1 MTTDPRATFHLNI
14 GTTLQEATRTVA
26 EVWHRAEAGEAVR
39 PAEHL
44 DFPSWEVLAHTL
56 RDPVMRSL
64 FPPAFL
70 AAVAGLRLAG
80 DVEDRTV
87 KASVDPPG
95 AGDAVPDPSLDRHVT
110 LADAAGEKA
119 MDLIR
124 RSGNPGRNAGLPNP
138 DLLAVKQEA
147 VDLLRAKMHEA
158 GMSEAEL
165 ARQSGLQRPQVSEM
179 MVGNPNRLGIAPINQ
194 GLAVFGAEIKTE
206 YRLHSVR

>member
-14 GTTLQEATRTVA
+14 GTTLQEATRTFA
-26 EVWHRAEAGEAVR
+26 EVWHRAEAGEAVT

-44 DFPSWEVLAHTL
+44 DFPSWEVLAHAL
-56 RDPVMRSL
+56 RDPMMRSL

-80 DVEDRTV
+80 DAEDQRV
-87 KASVDPPG
+87 KAAVGPPG
-95 AGDAVPDPSLDRHVT
+95 AGAAVPDASLDEPVN

-119 MDLIR
+119 R
-124 RSGNPGRNAGLPNP
+124 RSGNPGRDAGLPNP

-147 VDLLRAKMHEA
+147 VELLRAKLHET

-165 ARQSGLQRPQVSEM
+165 ARQSGLQLPQVSEM
-179 MVGNPNRLGIAPINQ
+179 MVGNLNRLGIGPINQ

-206 YRLHSVR
+206 YRLHGVR